1 MEESEITMDEGGQWL
16 WDLGQN
22 NPMLEKL
29 SIAAD
34 GLEEDNVVDPL
45 LSVVQRCKFL
55 TALKV
60 HDIDIEKFREVLKS
74 CSMPMEELG
83 VGCYRMLDDHR
94 LLATSL
100 LPWISKLKILDL
112 KFALLSAEEQ
122 CELLSYCHS
131 LEELEVGIA
140 IRDCYILNCI
150 SCYCLRPSVI

>member
-16 WDLGQN
+16 WELGQN

-34 GLEEDNVVDPL
+34 GLEEDNVGDPL

-60 HDIDIEKFREVLKS
+60 REIEIEKFREVLKS

-83 VGCYRMLDDHR
+83 VGCHSNFDDHR

-100 LPWISKLKILDL
+100 LPWVSKLKILDL
-112 KFALLSAEEQ
+112 KFALLGAEGQ

-140 IRDCYILNCI
+140 IRDCYILICI